1 MKIQLL
7 NSISPIIYEELPE
20 QYEVGEEIAGPDAI
34 LVRSADMHAM
44 ELPAGLKA
52 IGRAGAGTNNIPVEK
67 CAESGIVVFNTP
79 GANANAVRE
88 LVIAGLL
95 LSGRDIIGG
104 IQWAYGLKGQG
115 AAVAKMV
122 EKGKNQFIGPE
133 LKGKRLGVVGMGAI
147 GVLVANAAVGL
158 DMKVYGYD
166 PFMSV
171 DAALHLT
178 RQVTRL
184 DDMDTLFAECDY
196 ITLHLP
202 LNGQTRGMVNAARL
216 GMMKEGAVLLNFSRG
231 ELVDTSALL
240 EALSGNK
247 LARYVTDFPNDDILC
262 HPKVIAIPHLGA
274 STPESEENCAQMAAR
289 EIYDYLEN
297 GNITHSV
304 NFPDCAMARSDAHR
318 LCVLHRN
325 VANIVGPITAA
336 LGEAGINIGGMMN
349 KSRGDWAYTLVDISQ
364 VPDEATLNAIA
375 SVSAVSR
382 VRVI

>member
-122 EKGKNQFIGPE
+122 EKGKNQFVGPE

-178 RQVTRL
+178 RQVTRV

-247 LARYVTDFPNDDILC
+247 LARYVTDCPNDDILC

>member
-122 EKGKNQFIGPE
+122 EKGKNQFVGPE

-178 RQVTRL
+178 RQVTRV

-262 HPKVIAIPHLGA
+262 HPNVIAIPHLGA

>member
-1 MKIQLL
+1 MYKRQ
-7 NSISPIIYEELPE
+7 
-20 QYEVGEEIAGPDAI
+20 
-34 LVRSADMHAM
+34 
-44 ELPAGLKA
+44 
-52 IGRAGAGTNNIPVEK
+52 
-67 CAESGIVVFNTP
+67 
-79 GANANAVRE
+79 VRE

-122 EKGKNQFIGPE
+122 EKGKNQFVGPE

-178 RQVTRL
+178 RQVTRV

-247 LARYVTDFPNDDILC
+247 LARYVTDLSLI
-262 HPKVIAIPHLGA
+262 HI
-274 STPESEENCAQMAAR
+274 
-289 EIYDYLEN
+289 
-297 GNITHSV
+297 
-304 NFPDCAMARSDAHR
+304 
-318 LCVLHRN
+318 
-325 VANIVGPITAA
+325 
-336 LGEAGINIGGMMN
+336 
-349 KSRGDWAYTLVDISQ
+349 
-364 VPDEATLNAIA
+364 
-375 SVSAVSR
+375 
-382 VRVI
+382 